1 MSSQI
6 YRLRVAIPDSIQ
18 NAIIAIGDNMS
29 RDKWLLGDL
38 TIQIKIM
45 VRDYGIDVTMP
56 DVYRFVAGLTSEQV
70 SARMIEYYAS
80 LSGFYM
86 PEIREAYG
94 VLTHS
99 HFAKARVYEDHWRD
113 CLEFMLSYMDDHNNL
128 PSVDWVEQNYHPDN
142 IQMVEQLDPEYQ
154 VSYVDNKVRYLLH
167 SIKTNLRELTELL
180 VGTPYAEL
188 ANRLAMLLG
197 EIESIKT
204 ANIDK

>member
-1 MSSQI
+1 MSNQI

-29 RDKWLLGDL
+29 HDKWLLGDL
-38 TIQIKIM
+38 TNQIKLM

-86 PEIREAYG
+86 EEIREAYG

-113 CLEFMLSYMDDHNNL
+113 CLEFMLSYMDDHNKP
-128 PSVDWVEQNYHPDN
+128 PSVDWVDRNYHPDN
-142 IQMVEQLDPEYQ
+142 IQPIEILDPEHEVNYIG
-154 VSYVDNKVRYLLH
+154 SKINYLLY
-167 SIKTNLRELTELL
+167 SIKTNLRELTELIAE
-180 VGTPYAEL
+180 PYIDI
-188 ANRLAMLLG
+188 ANKIITLLN
-197 EIESIKT
+197 EIET